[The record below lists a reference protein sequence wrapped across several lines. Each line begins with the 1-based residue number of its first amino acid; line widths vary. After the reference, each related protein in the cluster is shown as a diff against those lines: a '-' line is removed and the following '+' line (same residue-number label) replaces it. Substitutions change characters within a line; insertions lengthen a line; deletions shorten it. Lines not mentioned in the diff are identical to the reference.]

1 MKHFFK
7 KIKNQKSG
15 FTLIELMVATSI
27 FMMIMLMA
35 MGSIVV
41 SGNASKRTQ
50 KLRYAMD
57 NVNFALE
64 SMTRSIRMGTN
75 YVETGN
81 GGISFV
87 LEEQKIEYFLG
98 TENQDY
104 NSLYRRIDDGE
115 PVKIVSSDV
124 NVERLDFEIKGN
136 GENDGSPSVY
146 ILMKGTV
153 NIKGE
158 ENTSFAVQT
167 MASQRNIEEVKVEN
181 IEEESV
187 NNAKDNYE

>member
-1 MKHFFK
+1 MRYFFN

-75 YVETGN
+75 YEETSK
-81 GGISFV
+81 GISF
-87 LEEQKIEYFLG
+87 LLDSELDGESQKIEYFLG
-98 TENQDY
+98 TEERQEY
-104 NSLYRRIDDGE
+104 NSLYRTIDDS
-115 PVKIVSSDV
+115 PAVKIVSSDV
-124 NVERLDFEIKGN
+124 NVEKLDFIIKGN
-136 GENDGSPSVY
+136 RENDGSPSVY

-153 NIKGE
+153 NIKGQ
-158 ENTSFAVQT
+158 ENTSFAIQT
-167 MASQRNIEEVKVEN
+167 MASQRNIEEIEN
-181 IEEESV
+181 TGEEV
-187 NNAKDNYE
+187 VDNG

>member
-1 MKHFFK
+1 MKYFFN

-75 YVETGN
+75 YEETSK
-81 GGISFV
+81 GISF
-87 LEEQKIEYFLG
+87 LLDSELDGESQKIEYFLG
-98 TENQDY
+98 TEGNGY
-104 NSLYRRIDDGE
+104 NSLYRSVDGGPE
-115 PVKIVSSDV
+115 VKIVSSDV
-124 NVERLDFEIKGN
+124 NVEKLDFIIKGN
-136 GENDGSPSVY
+136 RENDGSPSVY

-153 NIKGE
+153 NIKGQ
-158 ENTSFAVQT
+158 ENTSFAIQT
-167 MASQRNIEEVKVEN
+167 MASQRNIEETEVVEDEN
-181 IEEESV
+181 I
-187 NNAKDNYE
+187 DNG

>member
-1 MKHFFK
+1 MKYFFN

-75 YVETGN
+75 YEETSK
-81 GGISFV
+81 GISF
-87 LEEQKIEYFLG
+87 LLDSELDGESQKIEYFLG
-98 TENQDY
+98 TEGNGY
-104 NSLYRRIDDGE
+104 NSLYRSVDGGPE
-115 PVKIVSSDV
+115 VKIVSSDV
-124 NVERLDFEIKGN
+124 NVERLDFKIKGN
-136 GENDGSPSVY
+136 DEDDGSPSVY

-153 NIKGE
+153 NIKGQ
-158 ENTSFAVQT
+158 ENTSFAIQT
-167 MASQRNIEEVKVEN
+167 MASQRNIEEIEN
-181 IEEESV
+181 TGEEV
-187 NNAKDNYE
+187 VDNG

>member
-1 MKHFFK
+1 MKYFFN

-75 YVETGN
+75 YEETSK
-81 GGISFV
+81 GISF
-87 LEEQKIEYFLG
+87 LLDSELDGESQKIEYFLG
-98 TENQDY
+98 TEGNGY
-104 NSLYRRIDDGE
+104 NSLYRSVDGG
-115 PVKIVSSDV
+115 PAVKIVSSDV
-124 NVERLDFEIKGN
+124 NVEKLDFNIKGN

-153 NIKGE
+153 NIKGQ
-158 ENTSFAVQT
+158 ENTSFAIQT
-167 MASQRNIEEVKVEN
+167 MASQRNIEEIEN
-181 IEEESV
+181 TGEEV
-187 NNAKDNYE
+187 VDNG

>member
-1 MKHFFK
+1 MKYFFN

-75 YVETGN
+75 YEKTSR
-81 GGISFV
+81 GISF
-87 LEEQKIEYFLG
+87 LLDSELDGESQTIEYFLG
-98 TENQDY
+98 TEEGQEY
-104 NSLYRRIDDGE
+104 NSLYRTINNG
-115 PVKIVSSDV
+115 PAVKIVSSDV
-124 NVERLDFEIKGN
+124 NVERLDFNINGN

-153 NIKGE
+153 NIKGQ
-158 ENTSFAVQT
+158 ENTSFAIQT
-167 MASQRNIEEVKVEN
+167 MASQRNIEETEVVEDEN
-181 IEEESV
+181 I
-187 NNAKDNYE
+187 DNG